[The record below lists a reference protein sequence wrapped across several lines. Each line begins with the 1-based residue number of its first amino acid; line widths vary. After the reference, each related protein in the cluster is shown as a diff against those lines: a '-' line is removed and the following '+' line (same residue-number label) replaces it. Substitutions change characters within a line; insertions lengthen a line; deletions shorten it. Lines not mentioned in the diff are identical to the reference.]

1 MNSENR
7 FDLVDVG
14 DRTALICIDEPDTQS
29 SIVRQVDAQQYKI
42 HTGMFAEDVSLK
54 LSAQHYDL
62 LIVSDSFSGSDLD
75 SNPVISAVRRLPAH
89 ERRSTFVV
97 VIGPDFATN
106 NGMQAF
112 QHSVDLVCA
121 VSDVLAFGPVL
132 RRAIDRHNSFYAAFK
147 NCVAMAS
154 SI

>member
-1 MNSENR
+1 MNTESR
-7 FDLVDVG
+7 FDLVDEG
-14 DRTALICIDEPDTQS
+14 DHTALICVDEPDTQT
-29 SIVRQVDAQQYKI
+29 SIVRQVDAQGYKI
-42 HTGMFAEDVSLK
+42 HTGMFAEDVILK
-54 LSAQHYDL
+54 LTAQHYDI

-75 SNPVISAVRRLPAH
+75 SNPVLSAVRQMSLR

-121 VSDVLAFGPVL
+121 VSDVLSFGPVL
-132 RRAIDRHNSFYAAFK
+132 RRAMERHATFYGAFK
-147 NCVAMAS
+147 DCVALAK